1 MSGPASPITVS
12 GTCHPDAFDPMLAA
26 IAAAITGASG
36 GAIDEF
42 TAANVLVVA
51 PDETEQGID
60 AMIGQAIARAKGLCL
75 LLVSGSAKNPDTSAP
90 GPRLTLSLELQL
102 YVSTRI
108 RAKGSR
114 SVLELLAAIMR
125 TLHHAQIR
133 ISGFAWYEELRVI
146 GFDPVG
152 DPDFTSYTINL
163 ERDFQL

>member
-26 IAAAITGASG
+26 IRQAVIDATG
-36 GAIDEF
+36 GAVDEF
-42 TAANVLVVA
+42 TAENVLAVA

-60 AMIGQAIARAKGLCL
+60 AMIGQAMARAKGLCL

-90 GPRLTLSLELQL
+90 GPRLTLALELQL

-146 GFDPVG
+146 GFDPRP
-152 DPDFTSYTINL
+152 DDDFTAYTINA